1 MIRLLL
7 SCVLMCCGMIVT
19 AQQKID
25 TKKMQYVYTN
35 KPNTIIYNDTLYQ
48 GAKQFKQLFINTHDP
63 NIIHLYY
70 TQQQNKIW
78 GNVLSTIGS
87 VGLIVGVQM
96 AYGSNNA
103 QVNTGWLLVGGG
115 FLTAIG
121 GGYLIALGK
130 TQLQQATLLFNKR
143 IATKPYGTIAPS
155 QQGIG
160 VGYVL
165 HW

>member
-1 MIRLLL
+1 MLKFWL
-7 SCVLMCCGMIVT
+7 SCFLILCCAMNAT
-19 AQQKID
+19 AQQKIE

-35 KPNTIIYNDTLYQ
+35 KPNTIVYNDTLYQ
-48 GAKQFKQLFINTHDP
+48 GAKQFKRLFIEMHDA
-63 NIIHLYY
+63 NIINLYY
-70 TQQQNKIW
+70 AQQGNKIW
-78 GNVLSTIGS
+78 GNVLSTLGS

-96 AYGSNNA
+96 AHGSNKTN
-103 QVNTGWLLVGGG
+103 VGTGWLLVGGG
-115 FLTAIG
+115 FLTAMS

-143 IATKPYGTIAPS
+143 MAIKPYATIEPT

-160 VGYVL
+160 YVV

>member
-1 MIRLLL
+1 MTKLLL
-7 SCVLMCCGMIVT
+7 SCLLLCCGFIVA

-25 TKKMQYVYTN
+25 TQKMQYVYTS
-35 KPNTIIYNDTLYQ
+35 KPNTIIYNDTVYQ

-70 TQQQNKIW
+70 AQQQNKIW
-78 GNVLSTIGS
+78 GNVLSTLGS

-96 AYGSNNA
+96 AYGTNKSN
-103 QVNTGWLLVGGG
+103 VNTGWLLVGSG
-115 FLTAIG
+115 FVTAMG

-143 IATKPYGTIAPS
+143 IAAKPYATIAPT
-155 QQGIG
+155 QHGLG
-160 VGYVL
+160 CVVHL
-165 HW
+165 

>member
-1 MIRLLL
+1 MTRLLL
-7 SCVLMCCGMIVT
+7 SCLLLCCGFIVA

-25 TKKMQYVYTN
+25 AKKMQYVYTS

-70 TQQQNKIW
+70 AQQQNKIW
-78 GNVLSTIGS
+78 GNVLSAIGS

-96 AYGSNNA
+96 ASSSHNA
-103 QVNTGWLLVGGG
+103 NVNTGWLLVGSG
-115 FLTAIG
+115 FVTAMG

-130 TQLQQATLLFNKR
+130 AQLQQATLLFNKR
-143 IATKPYGTIAPS
+143 IAAKPYATIAPT
-155 QQGIG
+155 QHGLG
-160 VGYVL
+160 CVVHL
-165 HW
+165 